1 MESRFGGKSAMA
13 VMAAFVINFSVCHTG
28 WVDEQELGKFFDGIS
43 NPKGINLVTKLI
55 NVHRITH
62 SVVKTL

>member
-1 MESRFGGKSAMA
+1 MA

-28 WVDEQELGKFFDGIS
+28 WVDEQELGKFFDGMMK
-43 NPKGINLVTKLI
+43 PKGINLVTKLI